1 MGGFLGKCAMAKI
14 LVIEDEACIQKV
26 WIRTFKGHEVTVVS
40 SGRQAMDALETVDG
54 LFDIVLSDFNIEG
67 GLTGID
73 VYLFAKT
80 LSLAYI
86 QRYVFCSA
94 NGIAEH
100 FAQNEGVSFFQKPFP
115 VRLLVVE
122 VEKKLQ
128 RQKLL
133 DETDTAPFHPIDIES
148 LSEAVPA
155 SQASASA
162 Q

>member
-1 MGGFLGKCAMAKI
+1 MAKI
-14 LVIEDEACIQKV
+14 LVIENEVCIQRV

-86 QRYVFCSA
+86 QKYVFCSA
-94 NGIAEH
+94 NEIAEQ
-100 FAQNEGVSFFQKPFP
+100 FARNEGVSFFQKPFP
-115 VRLLVVE
+115 VRLLVAE
-122 VEKKLQ
+122 VENKLQ
-128 RQKLL
+128 RQKHL
-133 DETDTAPFHPIDIES
+133 DETGTAPFQPIDLAEVDERPS
-148 LSEAVPA
+148 APA
-155 SQASASA
+155 Q
-162 Q
+162 